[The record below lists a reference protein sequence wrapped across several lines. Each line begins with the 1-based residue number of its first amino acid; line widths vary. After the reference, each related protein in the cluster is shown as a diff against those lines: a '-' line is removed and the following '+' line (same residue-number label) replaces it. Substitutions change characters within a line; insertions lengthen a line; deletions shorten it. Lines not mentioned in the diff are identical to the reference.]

1 MLDSSGSTYLIYALS
16 SITLKATAVS
26 SSSGMIQASGAFSG
40 VLRLVKLVDPRHKDL
55 LDKHYQVY
63 PTAVTLDYT
72 LTDTTGTLIFD
83 WTTAGDGSNLL
94 MLTYPHH
101 RIKLQDP
108 NFPDTSALGYLTT
121 KVSLPFCILSAFT
134 NKSNNRGGC
143 IPPLVANGA
152 CCTTSLR

>member
-1 MLDSSGSTYLIYALS
+1 MLDSGGSTYLIYALS

-26 SSSGMIQASGAFSG
+26 SSSGTIQASGAFSG
-40 VLRLVKLVDPRHKDL
+40 VLRIVKLADPNHKDL
-55 LDKHYQVY
+55 LDQHYQVY

-72 LTDTTGTLIFD
+72 LTDTSGTLIFD
-83 WTTAGDGSNLL
+83 WTTVGDGSNLL

-121 KVSLPFCILSAFT
+121 KVSLTLCFPFAFT

-152 CCTTSLR
+152 CSTTSLR